1 MAHTKWYKKSID
13 EVVNELNVDLNK
25 GLSNEEVKNRKEKY
39 GANELRE
46 GERISPLR
54 RFLNQFKDFMVIIL
68 IIAAIVSG
76 ALGEISDTIIIFIV
90 VLLNATLGFIQE
102 NRAEESLRALKSM
115 STPQAKVLRN
125 GNIIEVKSP
134 EIVPGDIV
142 ILEAGDFIP
151 ADGRI
156 IESANLMI
164 EESALTGE
172 SVPVSKNTDI
182 PEGDEVPIGDRK
194 NMVFSTGLV
203 THGRGKFIVTDTG
216 MNTEIGKIA
225 EMLESQEDLK
235 TPLQEKLE
243 GLGKW
248 LGIIALGICA
258 IIFAIG
264 TFQGRPVFDMFML
277 AVSLAVAAIPEGLP
291 AIVTIVLSLGV
302 QRMIKKNAIIRK
314 LPAVETLGTASVICS
329 DKTGTLTQNKM
340 TVTKVYTY
348 NDLNDINQFD
358 INQFDKNLAVQVGLL
373 CNDSSIQE
381 DDGEKRTIGDPTEIA
396 LVVLAYEKGMLKKE
410 QESELPRVEEI
421 PFESDRKLMSTI
433 HKTDDKYRVFTKG
446 AIDVLLDRCNKV
458 LIGEEIKDITEEIKK
473 DIKKANENMAAD
485 ALRVLGLAFK
495 DISNIPEKVT
505 SDTIENDLVF
515 VGMVGMIDPPREE
528 VKAAVDKCKRA
539 GIKPVMITGD
549 YKVTAMAIAKELG
562 ILQKESEAV
571 EGRAIENMS
580 DDELYEN
587 VTKYSVY
594 ARVSPEHKVRIVKAW
609 QRHGKIVAMT
619 GDGVNDAP
627 ALKRANIGCAMG
639 ITGTDVSKEASD
651 MILTDDN
658 FATIVAAVEEGR
670 TIYDNIK
677 KSIHF
682 LLSCNI
688 GEIIALLIAILLN
701 LPAPLL
707 PIHILWVNLVTDSF
721 PALALGV
728 DPAEPDIM
736 NRKPR
741 DPKVGI
747 FAGGLGLQIVL
758 EGAIV
763 GLVTLLAFYIGRYVN
778 LETGITM
785 AFVTLSFAQ
794 LVHSLNVRSINK
806 SIFKL
811 GLFSNK
817 YQIAGIFTSVLLTI
831 GVVFI
836 PFIREVFKLS
846 LIDGAHWL
854 YAILLSFVP
863 LVVVEIAK
871 LIKTQVKGS

>member
-1 MAHTKWYKKSID
+1 MEKKKWYKMSSDGVIK
-13 EVVNELNVDLNK
+13 ELNVDVNK
-25 GLSNEEVKNRKEKY
+25 GLTEEEVKDRREKY
-39 GANELRE
+39 GSNELRE
-46 GERISPLR
+46 EEGTTLLQ

-68 IIAAIVSG
+68 IIAAIISG

-102 NRAEESLRALKSM
+102 NKAEQSLRALKSM
-115 STPQAKVLRN
+115 ATPQAKVIRN
-125 GNIIEVKSP
+125 GRIVEVKSI

-142 ILEAGDFIP
+142 ILEAGDFVP

-156 IESANLMI
+156 IENANLMI

-172 SVPVSKNTDI
+172 SVPVTKSIDI
-182 PEGDEVPIGDRK
+182 PEGDDVPIGDRR
-194 NMVFSTGLV
+194 NMVYSTSLV
-203 THGRGKFIVTDTG
+203 THGRGKIAVTGTG

-225 EMLESQEDLK
+225 ELLKSQEEMK
-235 TPLQEKLE
+235 TPLQIKLE

-248 LGIIALGICA
+248 LGIIALAVCVL
-258 IIFAIG
+258 IFILG
-264 TFQGRPVFDMFML
+264 TIQGRPVFDMFMI

-302 QRMIKKNAIIRK
+302 QRMIKRNAIIRK

-348 NDLNDINQFD
+348 DNLKDVDEVNINKYD
-358 INQFDKNLAVQVGLL
+358 EEIALKIGLL
-373 CNDSSIQE
+373 CNDSTIE
-381 DDGEKRTIGDPTEIA
+381 EEKGEKKGIGDPTEIA
-396 LVVLAYEKGMLKKE
+396 LVVLAYQKGMFKKNIE
-410 QESELPRVEEI
+410 TKQPRVEEI

-433 HKTDDKYRVFTKG
+433 HKLDNEYRVFTKG
-446 AIDVLLDRCNKV
+446 AIDVLLERCERI
-458 LIGEEIKDITEEIKK
+458 LIGEKVEELTNEIKERIMKVNEE
-473 DIKKANENMAAD
+473 MASD

-495 DISNIPEKVT
+495 DIPALPNEIN
-505 SDTIENDLVF
+505 SDTVEKDLVF

-528 VKAAVDKCKRA
+528 VKQAVEKCKSA

-549 YKVTAMAIAKELG
+549 YKVTAIAIAKELG
-562 ILQKESEAV
+562 ILKDEREAV
-571 EGRAIENMS
+571 VGKEVEKMT
-580 DDELYEN
+580 DEELNKN

-609 QRHGKIVAMT
+609 QQHGKIVAMT

-639 ITGTDVSKEASD
+639 ITGTDVSKEAAD

-670 TIYDNIK
+670 TIFDNIK

-688 GEIIALLIAILLN
+688 GEIVALFIAIIMN
-701 LPAPLL
+701 LATPLL

-736 NRKPR
+736 KRRPR
-741 DPKVGI
+741 DPRSGI
-747 FAGGLGLQIVL
+747 FAEGLGIKILL
-758 EGAIV
+758 EGGII
-763 GLVTLLAFYIGRYVN
+763 GLVTLLAFYIGRNVSI
-778 LETGITM
+778 ETGRTM
-785 AFVTLSFAQ
+785 AFTTLSFSQ
-794 LVHSLNVRSINK
+794 LVHSLNVRSIDK
-806 SIFKL
+806 SIFTI

-817 YQIAGIFTSVLLTI
+817 YHIGGILTSTVLLL
-831 GVVFI
+831 GVILI
-836 PFIREVFKLS
+836 PFLRNAFKLT
-846 LIDGAHWL
+846 LLNTNQWINVL
-854 YAILLSFVP
+854 LLSIVP
-863 LVVVEIAK
+863 LVVVEIYK
-871 LIKTQVKGS
+871 IIRRNI